1 MSIPETRE
9 ERVPGF
15 HENAEMRFE
24 QGIDSPFAI
33 SVSRRAA
40 KKCKKTHFFTL
51 KSVSNHVFLN
61 DELIKSAR
69 IHTFSSKKVCLF
81 TLFGGAA

>member
-1 MSIPETRE
+1 MSIPETHE
-9 ERVPGF
+9 ERIPGF

-40 KKCKKTHFFTL
+40 KKCKKDM
-51 KSVSNHVFLN
+51 FL
-61 DELIKSAR
+61 DG
-69 IHTFSSKKVCLF
+69 KVCILERILSWQ
-81 TLFGGAA
+81 TPK